1 MQNRQPADRLA
12 DVRSEIKRLEAEETE
27 LRSYLF
33 EHPSDRTGEE
43 HVAVVGS
50 QSRKRVDL
58 KALADEI
65 GVSVGPMIKPAPA
78 VKSERPGS
86 VSCEHGIKTVE
97 KRLARSLRRA

>member
-1 MQNRQPADRLA
+1 M
-12 DVRSEIKRLEAEETE
+12 
-27 LRSYLF
+27 
-33 EHPSDRTGEE
+33 
-43 HVAVVGS
+43 
-50 QSRKRVDL
+50 
-58 KALADEI
+58 KALVDEI